1 MINYPISVSRA
12 IFPRQ
17 RCTHTKLYGRR
28 EIRVFSATAARYTL
42 LTWRTQISQ
51 LSNLVEI

>member
-1 MINYPISVSRA
+1 MINYPISAPQASC
-12 IFPRQ
+12 PRQ
-17 RCTHTKLYGRR
+17 RCTHAKLYGRR